1 MSDKNKN
8 ARGTAESQKNI
19 YRQKTD
25 MAMAGTDTAKKRRS
39 AIAIMGSLI
48 GLVKPLLH
56 VMAAAIILGTVG
68 YLCAIF
74 LTILAGQV
82 ILRGLAGNA
91 AGAGISVISEAA
103 MKSTWISGAS
113 VNRILAVMILIA
125 VLRGILH
132 YMEQYCNHFIAFKL
146 LAIIRHKAFAALRK
160 LCPAKLEGRDKG
172 NLISII
178 TTDIEL
184 LEVFY
189 AHTISPIAIATLT
202 SVIMVIFIGRYHV
215 LAGVLALV
223 SYLIVGVVIPMWNG
237 RRGSQKG
244 MRFRT
249 EFGELNSFVLDSLRG
264 LDETIQYDQGEK
276 RKGQMSDRSRK
287 LAGMQEELSRM
298 EGSQRSFTNLMI
310 LVASF
315 GMLALT
321 IYLYGKGEI
330 GFVGILTCTIAMMGS
345 FGPVVALSS
354 LSNNLHQTLASG
366 ERVLSLLE
374 ETPLVA
380 EIADGTGFHAVGRFN
395 DVEKQNEPERITA
408 GMHVNGWEKD
418 GAYSSDS
425 EKIEN
430 ESVVGFSGAEAAHVT
445 FAYEDETILDDYS
458 LKLSPGRI
466 TGIHGSSGSGKST
479 LLKLLM
485 RFWDVNKGTISV
497 DNKDVREIPTRHLR
511 DLESYVTQ
519 ETHLFHDSIANNI
532 AIAKPGATR
541 EEIMTAAK
549 KASINDFIMTL
560 PKGYDTEVGEL
571 GDTLSGGEKQRIGIA
586 RAFLHDS
593 PFLLLDEPTSNL
605 DSLNEG
611 IILKS
616 LKEDNTSRT
625 VVLVSHRTSTMNVAD
640 VVYEMENGR
649 VS

>member
-1 MSDKNKN
+1 MSVNKN
-8 ARGTAESQKNI
+8 LIGSDPRT
-19 YRQKTD
+19 
-25 MAMAGTDTAKKRRS
+25 KRRS
-39 AIAIMGSLI
+39 AIQIMGSLI

-56 VMAAAIILGTVG
+56 IMLAAIILGTLG

-82 ILRGLAGNA
+82 IVHGLLTGVAGMIVPVENMWLVFTPVKT
-91 AGAGISVISEAA
+91 II
-103 MKSTWISGAS
+103 T
-113 VNRILAVMILIA
+113 VMIVIA

-146 LAIIRHKAFAALRK
+146 LAIIRHKVFAALRK

-202 SVIMVIFIGRYHV
+202 SMIMVIFIGRYHW
-215 LAGVLALV
+215 LAGLLALAA
-223 SYLIVGVVIPMWNG
+223 YLIVGVAIPMWNG
-237 RRGSQKG
+237 KRGSQKG
-244 MRFRT
+244 MEFRT
-249 EFGELNSFVLDSLRG
+249 NFGELNSFVLDSLRG
-264 LDETIQYDQGEK
+264 LDETIQYGQGEK
-276 RKGQMSDRSRK
+276 RKEQMSKRSK
-287 LAGMQEELSRM
+287 NLAGMQESLSKM
-298 EGSQRSFTNLMI
+298 EGSQRSFTNMVI
-310 LVASF
+310 LLASF

-321 IYLYGKGEI
+321 IWLYDKGAM
-330 GFVGILTCTIAMMGS
+330 GFDGILTCTIAMMGS

-354 LSNNLHQTLASG
+354 LSNNLNQTLASG

-374 ETPLVA
+374 ETPLVE
-380 EIADGTGFHAVGRFN
+380 EIPG
-395 DVEKQNEPERITA
+395 DVETEHEFT
-408 GMHVNGWEKD
+408 
-418 GAYSSDS
+418 
-425 EKIEN
+425 
-430 ESVVGFSGAEAAHVT
+430 GAEAENVT
-445 FAYEDETILDDYS
+445 FAYGEEVILDNYS
-458 LKLSPGRI
+458 LKLQPGKI
-466 TGIHGSSGSGKST
+466 TGIHGASGSGKST

-485 RFWDVNKGTISV
+485 RFWDVQDGSVSV
-497 DNKDVREIPTRHLR
+497 DGTDVRKIPTKHLR
-511 DLESYVTQ
+511 DMESYVTQ

-532 AIAKPGATR
+532 AIAKPGASR
-541 EEIMTAAK
+541 EEIMEAAK
-549 KASINDFIMTL
+549 KASIHDFIMTL

-586 RAFLHDS
+586 RAFLHEC
-593 PFLLLDEPTSNL
+593 PLILLDEPTSNL

-616 LKEDNTSRT
+616 LKESAEKKT
-625 VVLVSHRTSTMNVAD
+625 VVLVSHRVSTMNVAD

-649 VS
+649 IS

>member
-1 MSDKNKN
+1 MT
-8 ARGTAESQKNI
+8 R
-19 YRQKTD
+19 
-25 MAMAGTDTAKKRRS
+25 KRRS

-56 VMAAAIILGTVG
+56 IMLAAILLGTVG

-82 ILRGLAGNA
+82 ILHGLAGSA
-91 AGAGISVISEAA
+91 AGAGISGIPEVVI
-103 MKSTWISGAS
+103 KSTWLAGTS
-113 VNRILAVMILIA
+113 VKGIIAVMILIA
-125 VLRGILH
+125 VFRGILH
-132 YMEQYCNHFIAFKL
+132 YVEQYCNHFIAFKL
-146 LAIIRHKAFAALRK
+146 LAIIRHKVFAVLRK

-202 SVIMVIFIGRYHV
+202 SVIMVVFIGRYHV
-215 LAGVLALV
+215 IAGVLALAA
-223 SYLIVGVVIPMWNG
+223 YLIVGVVIPLWNG
-237 RRGSQKG
+237 KHGSQKG
-244 MRFRT
+244 MEFRT

-264 LDETIQYDQGEK
+264 LDETIQYNQGEK

-287 LAGMQEELSRM
+287 LAGMQEDLSRM

-310 LVASF
+310 LLASF

-321 IYLYGKGEI
+321 IQLYGKGEI
-330 GFVGILTCTIAMMGS
+330 GFDGILTCTIAMMGS

-374 ETPLVA
+374 EKPLVE
-380 EIADGTGFHAVGRFN
+380 EIFDGTEFHAVGRFN
-395 DVEKQNEPERITA
+395 DMEKQDESEQITA
-408 GMHVNGWEKD
+408 GMYVKG
-418 GAYSSDS
+418 SDS

-430 ESVVGFSGAEAAHVT
+430 ESVVGFTGAEVSHVT

-458 LKLSPGRI
+458 LKLAPGKI

-485 RFWDVNKGTISV
+485 RFWDVNEGMISV

-541 EEIMTAAK
+541 EEIMRAAK

-593 PFLLLDEPTSNL
+593 PLLLLDEPTSNL

-616 LKEDNTSRT
+616 LKEDNANRT
-625 VVLVSHRTSTMNVAD
+625 VVLVSHRTSTMKVAD

>member
-1 MSDKNKN
+1 MT
-8 ARGTAESQKNI
+8 R
-19 YRQKTD
+19 
-25 MAMAGTDTAKKRRS
+25 KRRS

-56 VMAAAIILGTVG
+56 IMLAAILLGTVG

-82 ILRGLAGNA
+82 ILHGLAGSA
-91 AGAGISVISEAA
+91 AGAGISGIPEVVI
-103 MKSTWISGAS
+103 KSTWLAGISVKG
-113 VNRILAVMILIA
+113 IIAVMILIA
-125 VLRGILH
+125 VFRGILH
-132 YMEQYCNHFIAFKL
+132 YVEQYCNHFIAFKL
-146 LAIIRHKAFAALRK
+146 LAIIRHKVFAVLRK

-202 SVIMVIFIGRYHV
+202 SVIMVVFIGRYHV
-215 LAGVLALV
+215 IAGVLALAA
-223 SYLIVGVVIPMWNG
+223 YLIVGVVIPLWNG
-237 RRGSQKG
+237 KHGSQKG
-244 MRFRT
+244 MEFRT

-264 LDETIQYDQGEK
+264 LDETIQYNQGEK

-287 LAGMQEELSRM
+287 LAGMQEDLSRM

-310 LVASF
+310 LLASF

-321 IYLYGKGEI
+321 IQLYGKGEI
-330 GFVGILTCTIAMMGS
+330 GFDGILTCTIAMMGS

-374 ETPLVA
+374 EKPLVE
-380 EIADGTGFHAVGRFN
+380 EIFDGTEFHAVGRFN
-395 DVEKQNEPERITA
+395 DMEKQDESEQITA
-408 GMHVNGWEKD
+408 GMYVKG
-418 GAYSSDS
+418 SDS

-430 ESVVGFSGAEAAHVT
+430 ESVVGFTGAEVSHVT

-458 LKLSPGRI
+458 LKLAPGKI

-485 RFWDVNKGTISV
+485 RFWDVNEGMISV

-541 EEIMTAAK
+541 EEIMRAAK

-593 PFLLLDEPTSNL
+593 PLLLLDEPTSNL

-616 LKEDNTSRT
+616 LKEDKANRT
-625 VVLVSHRTSTMNVAD
+625 VVLVSHRTSTMKVAD

-649 VS
+649 AS

>member
-1 MSDKNKN
+1 MSENTN
-8 ARGTAESQKNI
+8 T
-19 YRQKTD
+19 T
-25 MAMAGTDTAKKRRS
+25 KRRS
-39 AIAIMGSLI
+39 AIQIMGSLI

-56 VMAAAIILGTVG
+56 IMLAAIILGTLG

-82 ILRGLAGNA
+82 IMHGLLTGVAGM
-91 AGAGISVISEAA
+91 IVP
-103 MKSTWISGAS
+103 
-113 VNRILAVMILIA
+113 VNNMWLVFTPVKTIITVMIVIA

-146 LAIIRHKAFAALRK
+146 LAIIRHKVFAALRK

-202 SVIMVIFIGRYHV
+202 SIIMVIFVGRYHW
-215 LAGVLALV
+215 LAGLLALAA
-223 SYLIVGVVIPMWNG
+223 YLIVGVAIPMWNG
-237 RRGSQKG
+237 KRGSQKG
-244 MRFRT
+244 MEFRT
-249 EFGELNSFVLDSLRG
+249 NFGELNSFVLDSLRG
-264 LDETIQYDQGEK
+264 LDETIQYGQGEK
-276 RKGQMSDRSRK
+276 RREQMSKQSK
-287 LAGMQEELSRM
+287 NLAGMQESLSKM
-298 EGSQRSFTNLMI
+298 EGSQRSFTNMVI
-310 LVASF
+310 LLASF

-321 IYLYGKGEI
+321 IWLYDKGAM
-330 GFVGILTCTIAMMGS
+330 GFEGILTCTIAMMGS

-354 LSNNLHQTLASG
+354 LSNNLNQTLASG

-374 ETPLVA
+374 ETPLVE
-380 EIADGTGFHAVGRFN
+380 EIPG
-395 DVEKQNEPERITA
+395 DVET
-408 GMHVNGWEKD
+408 
-418 GAYSSDS
+418 
-425 EKIEN
+425 
-430 ESVVGFSGAEAAHVT
+430 SGAESMEHEFTGAEAENVT
-445 FAYEDETILDDYS
+445 FAYKVNGSEGDREGGLGHDNEVILDNYS
-458 LKLSPGRI
+458 LKLQSGKI
-466 TGIHGSSGSGKST
+466 IGIHGASGSGKST

-485 RFWDVNKGTISV
+485 RFWDVQGGSMSV
-497 DNKDVREIPTRHLR
+497 DGTDVRKIPTRHLR
-511 DLESYVTQ
+511 DMESYVTQ

-532 AIAKPGATR
+532 AIAKPGASR
-541 EEIMTAAK
+541 EEIMEAAK
-549 KASINDFIMTL
+549 KASIHDFIMTL

-586 RAFLHDS
+586 RAFLHEC
-593 PFLLLDEPTSNL
+593 PLILLDEPTSNL

-616 LKEDNTSRT
+616 LKESAKKKT
-625 VVLVSHRTSTMNVAD
+625 VVLVSHRVSAMNVAD

-649 VS
+649 IS